1 MNKEVEPSSSFF
13 GQPAAMTFFFGASI
27 RRNRRRRW
35 RWRGGDL
42 EKKEELWWKVALS
55 AQPFT
60 GSYHPE
66 QVQIIFG
73 TSKNILEKNTCYVTS
88 FYKFSC
94 TLIADLVCYATFHI
108 VIVSQTGIKIWC
120 ELPLSIVES
129 RILNKGT
136 VTWISLWFWH
146 FWFCQICVFFFF
158 FHVKIILTC
167 FMWSSVCLT
176 KVFDLWLTVLKGKNP
191 CQFKSQFTFL

>member
-1 MNKEVEPSSSFF
+1 MESGWTKKLSQALLFLASQQQWP
-13 GQPAAMTFFFGASI
+13 FFFGASI
-27 RRNRRRRW
+27 RRNRRW

-120 ELPLSIVES
+120 ELPLSIVDS
-129 RILNKGT
+129 LILNKGT
-136 VTWISLWFWH
+136 VMWISSWFWH
-146 FWFCQICVFFFF
+146 FWFCQMCVLVFFS
-158 FHVKIILTC
+158 
-167 FMWSSVCLT
+167 M
-176 KVFDLWLTVLKGKNP
+176 
-191 CQFKSQFTFL
+191 